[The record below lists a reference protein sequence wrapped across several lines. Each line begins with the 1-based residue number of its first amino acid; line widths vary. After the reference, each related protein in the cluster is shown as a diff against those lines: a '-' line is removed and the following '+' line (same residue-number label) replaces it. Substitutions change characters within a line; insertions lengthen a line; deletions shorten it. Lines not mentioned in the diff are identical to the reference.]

1 VSQEEALQGEPGPD
15 EASLSGAGSPP
26 GGVPSARRR
35 GAVAI
40 GVLEYVAG
48 QIVDDPSA
56 IRVDV
61 EEGRGGVTLRL
72 HVAPDDMGKVIGK
85 RGRVA
90 QSIRTLVRAAGAREG
105 IGVNVAIVD

>member
-15 EASLSGAGSPP
+15 ESSLSGAGSPS
-26 GGVPSARRR
+26 GGAPSARRR
-35 GAVAI
+35 GSVAI

-105 IGVNVAIVD
+105 IGVNVDIVD